1 MQTIKNIRDT
11 FAKKYLENDFVT
23 DKTGVK
29 TIEILNA
36 SFLCDEEIIFGNQN
50 YEWINREL
58 QWYLSESLNVNDIPP
73 PVPLIWKQVADP
85 QGFINSNYGYCVF
98 SEENGNQYL
107 HVKNE
112 LSKNIDSRRGLVIYT
127 RPQMHI
133 DYNKNGRSDFMC
145 ATTSHFLI
153 RNNKLINIM
162 HFRSQDSLFGFK
174 GDYAW
179 VKYVY
184 DKMYSDLKLV
194 HSQLEKTP
202 IQWNANSLHVY
213 ERHFE
218 FVKDYLKNDLGI
230 TL

>member
-98 SEENGNQYL
+98 SEENGNQYF

-112 LSKNIDSRRGLVIYT
+112 WSR
-127 RPQMHI
+127 P
-133 DYNKNGRSDFMC
+133 
-145 ATTSHFLI
+145 
-153 RNNKLINIM
+153 
-162 HFRSQDSLFGFK
+162 
-174 GDYAW
+174 
-179 VKYVY
+179 
-184 DKMYSDLKLV
+184 
-194 HSQLEKTP
+194 E
-202 IQWNANSLHVY
+202 
-213 ERHFE
+213 
-218 FVKDYLKNDLGI
+218 
-230 TL
+230 